1 MKLHNVYSCIPLIVS
16 IFCFGLI
23 HKVYANVADDLNA
36 NYNKIVNDCGS
47 PRKPAFLCSG
57 IMIRVTSTSHDYHTW
72 DPSPNSISRQGI
84 SFVYLRKDI
93 KAHIDYVGKTS
104 GIIYFPGLMQ
114 PSWKGLAEIKCAF
127 PIDGW
132 TSTRSDSCGNDSLY
146 PDGSNSCQSQD
157 INTADAWYNHFVSI
171 PDEENKRGQHQC
183 GFNMSIGTQN
193 TADAFNENLKA
204 IRKMQSSRAFYEY
217 NEIIIKTWPTIEG
230 KIPNPE
236 ALPIQAFFYRDNGLV
251 DAQYFQYDYYNVTNI
266 WIPIVKMV
274 QDTEGGNTKF
284 YYDSH
289 DQLIAG
295 CSK

>member
-72 DPSPNSISRQGI
+72 DPSPNSISRQGV

-104 GIIYFPGLMQ
+104 GIIYFPG
-114 PSWKGLAEIKCAF
+114 
-127 PIDGW
+127 
-132 TSTRSDSCGNDSLY
+132 
-146 PDGSNSCQSQD
+146 
-157 INTADAWYNHFVSI
+157 
-171 PDEENKRGQHQC
+171 
-183 GFNMSIGTQN
+183 
-193 TADAFNENLKA
+193 
-204 IRKMQSSRAFYEY
+204 
-217 NEIIIKTWPTIEG
+217 
-230 KIPNPE
+230 IPNPE